1 MPKKPPMSATN
12 RNLSAKRQRTA
23 LSSQR
28 NEYNHPMGKLNVSS
42 VHAPSDM
49 QSLIASPEQSKKKI
63 LDERVF
69 GSAGGMNKVRSQVGI
84 KRKNSRLDNFL
95 SEAEQ
100 TEEVNEMLID
110 AIKAKLAILDTMD
123 D

>member
-1 MPKKPPMSATN
+1 
-12 RNLSAKRQRTA
+12 
-23 LSSQR
+23 
-28 NEYNHPMGKLNVSS
+28 MGRLNVSS

-49 QSLIASPEQSKKKI
+49 QSLMASPEQTQKKE
-63 LDERVF
+63 LDSRVF
-69 GSAGGMNKVRSQVGI
+69 GSGLNKVKSVVGT
-84 KRKNSRLDNFL
+84 KRKTSRLDTFL

-110 AIKAKLAILDTMD
+110 AIKAKLAILDNMD